1 MACFRPSSLAS
12 PKSKSVLGSVRVSCA
27 AQKIEHAYM
36 LTKTRTVMDS
46 LSNHLRHLL
55 STTRTSWGLD
65 VVRGS
70 CSIDAITP
78 NIRAQFTKGEA
89 LIVCNDAQAQSRARL
104 TLADGAVVEVIH
116 LRIHSFSEC
125 LALGRPG
132 DEEVGAKV
140 HVYTG
145 VVDVLR
151 LIIYQSGL
159 SKQTFLDVYQKDQS
173 GYASA
178 I

>member
-1 MACFRPSSLAS
+1 MISSSA
-12 PKSKSVLGSVRVSCA
+12 VLR
-27 AQKIEHAYM
+27 
-36 LTKTRTVMDS
+36 
-46 LSNHLRHLL
+46 NHLCHLL
-55 STTRTSWGLD
+55 STTRSSWGLD
-65 VVRGS
+65 IIRGGRRV
-70 CSIDAITP
+70 DAVAP
-78 NIRAQFTKGEA
+78 DVRAQFAKGEA
-89 LIVCNDAQAQSRARL
+89 LIVRNDAQAQSRARL
-104 TLADGAVVEVIH
+104 TLADGTVVEVVH

-151 LIIYQSGL
+151 FIIYQSGL
-159 SKQTFLDVYQKDQS
+159 CKQTFLDVYQKDQS